1 MLKVI
6 FAISLFVSSLL
17 GAQNIRVGI
26 FSDKS
31 IKELE
36 GIVGKGTYFVFKDS
50 IQLAKLGPA
59 DVLRISYAGGFA
71 KVVVNGLEKGRG
83 KSIRLIQDKQEDYLQ
98 VRLISPSAKQR
109 SYEGDF
115 DVEIRKEAL
124 NLINNLD
131 MEIYLEGVV
140 ESEGGPGQRLNYY
153 KAQAVISRTYAM
165 KYWNKHKDNGYN
177 LCDRVHCQAYL
188 HHRSATVLIDSAVH
202 QTRGLVMIDQGGE
215 LYPTYFHANCGG
227 QTSEPHYVW
236 NEEIPNLCSFK
247 DTFCIHTQQAKWEKH
262 IPKDQ
267 WTNFLVDKYNYPIWD
282 SLSNERLQHFEQD
295 QRAAFYIHPI
305 YGIPLRDLR
314 EQFKL
319 KSTFFDAEIIGD
331 EMVLHGRGFGH
342 GVGLCQEGA
351 MNMAKK
357 GYTFDQ
363 ILGYYYPEM
372 RLVDRTMVIYK

>member
-1 MLKVI
+1 MN
-6 FAISLFVSSLL
+6 
-17 GAQNIRVGI
+17 AQNIRVGV

-31 IKELE
+31 IKEME
-36 GIVGKGTYFVFKDS
+36 GIVGKGTYFVFKDT

-59 DVLRISYAGGFA
+59 DVFKATYTGG
-71 KVVVNGLEKGRG
+71 VVRVLVNGVEKGRG

-98 VRLISPSAKQR
+98 VRLILPAAKQR

-115 DVEIRKEAL
+115 DIEIRKEAL

-131 MEIYLEGVV
+131 METYLEGVV
-140 ESEGGPGQRLNYY
+140 ESEGGPGQKLNYY

-165 KYWNKHKDNGYN
+165 KYWSKHKENGYN

-188 HHRSATVLIDSAVH
+188 HHRSATVTIDSAVH
-202 QTRGLVMIDQGGE
+202 QTRGLVMIDQAGD

-247 DTFCIHTQQAKWEKH
+247 DTFCIHTQQAKWEKR
-262 IPKDQ
+262 IPKEQ
-267 WTNFLVDKYNYPIWD
+267 WTTFLVDKYNFPIWD
-282 SLSNERLQHFEQD
+282 SVSNELLQHFVQEQ
-295 QRAAFYIHPI
+295 RSAFYLHPI

-319 KSTFFDAEIIGD
+319 KSTFFDVDMEGE

-357 GYTFDQ
+357 GYSFDQ

-372 RLVDRTMVIYK
+372 RLIDRTIIIYK

>member
-1 MLKVI
+1 MKGLLTI
-6 FAISLFVSSLL
+6 FFLWIALTLN
-17 GAQNIRVGI
+17 AQNIRIGL

-31 IKELE
+31 IKEME
-36 GIVGKGTYFVFKDS
+36 GIVGKGTYFIFKDS
-50 IQLAKLGPA
+50 TLLAKIGPA
-59 DVLRISYAGGFA
+59 DVFKVNYVGGLIR
-71 KVVVNGLEKGRG
+71 VVVNGSEKGRA
-83 KSIRLIQDKQEDYLQ
+83 KSIRVIQDKQEDYLQ
-98 VRLISPSAKQR
+98 LRLIQPVAKQR

-115 DVEIRKEAL
+115 ELEIRKEAI

-131 MEIYLEGVV
+131 LETYLEGVV
-140 ESEGGPGQRLNYY
+140 ESEGGPGQKVNFY

-165 KYWNKHKDNGYN
+165 KYWNKHKENGYN

-188 HHRSATVLIDSAVH
+188 HHRSASVTIDSAVH
-202 QTRGLVMIDQGGE
+202 QTRGLVMVNESGD

-247 DTFCIHTQQAKWEKH
+247 DTFCIHTQQATWEKK

-267 WTNFLVDKYNYPIWD
+267 WIKFLVDKYDYPVWD
-282 SLSNERLQHFEQD
+282 STSLQLLQHYQQD

-319 KSTFFDAEIIGD
+319 KSTFFDAEIVG
-331 EMVLHGRGFGH
+331 EEVLLHGRGFGH

-351 MNMAKK
+351 MNMAKR

-363 ILGYYYPEM
+363 ILGYYYPQM
-372 RLVDRTMVIYK
+372 KLVDRNTLIYK

>member
-1 MLKVI
+1 MHRIL
-6 FAISLFVSSLL
+6 LFILVFCPAFLN
-17 GAQNIRVGI
+17 AQNIRVGL

-31 IKELE
+31 IKEME

-59 DVLRISYAGGFA
+59 DIFKATYTGGL
-71 KVVVNGLEKGRG
+71 VRVMVNGVEKGRG

-98 VRLISPSAKQR
+98 VRLILPAAKQR

-115 DVEIRKEAL
+115 DIEIRKEAL
-124 NLINNLD
+124 NLVNNLD
-131 MEIYLEGVV
+131 METYLEGVV
-140 ESEGGPGQRLNYY
+140 ESEGGPGQKLNYY

-165 KYWNKHKDNGYN
+165 KYWSKHKENGYN

-188 HHRSATVLIDSAVH
+188 HHRSATVIIDSAVH
-202 QTRGLVMIDQGGE
+202 QTRGLVMIDQAGD

-247 DTFCIHTQQAKWEKH
+247 DTFCIHTKQAKWEKR
-262 IPKDQ
+262 IPKEQ
-267 WTNFLVDKYNYPIWD
+267 WTKFLVDKYDFPIGD
-282 SLSNERLQHFEQD
+282 SVSYELLQHFVQEQ
-295 QRAAFYIHPI
+295 RSAFYLHPI

-319 KSTFFDAEIIGD
+319 KSTFFDIEMEGE

-357 GYTFDQ
+357 GYSFDQ
-363 ILGYYYPEM
+363 ILGFYYPEM
-372 RLVDRTMVIYK
+372 RMIERTMLIYK

>member
-1 MLKVI
+1 MKGL
-6 FAISLFVSSLL
+6 ISIVCFLFVFSLK
-17 GAQNIRVGI
+17 AQNIRIGL

-36 GIVGKGTYFVFKDS
+36 GIVGKGSYFIFKDS
-50 IQLAKLGPA
+50 TLLAKIGPA
-59 DVLRISYAGGFA
+59 DVFKANYVGGLIR
-71 KVVVNGLEKGRG
+71 VVVNGTEKGRA
-83 KSIRLIQDKQEDYLQ
+83 KSIRVIQDKQEDYLQ
-98 VRLISPSAKQR
+98 LRLLQPVAKQR

-115 DVEIRKEAL
+115 DLEIRKEAI

-131 MEIYLEGVV
+131 LETYLEGVV
-140 ESEGGPGQRLNYY
+140 ESEGGPGQKINFY

-165 KYWNKHKDNGYN
+165 KYWNKHKENGYN

-188 HHRSATVLIDSAVH
+188 HHRSASVTIDSAVH
-202 QTRGLVMIDQGGE
+202 QTRGLIMVNENGE

-247 DTFCIHTQQAKWEKH
+247 DTFCIHTQQAKWEKK

-267 WTNFLVDKYNYPIWD
+267 WIKFLVDKYDYPVWD
-282 SLSNERLQHFEQD
+282 STSYDRLTHYVQD
-295 QRAAFYIHPI
+295 QRDAFYIHPI
-305 YGIPLRDLR
+305 YGIPLRDIR

-319 KSTFFDAEIIGD
+319 KSTFFDAEIIGED
-331 EMVLHGRGFGH
+331 VLLHGRGFGH

-351 MNMAKK
+351 MNMAKR

-363 ILGYYYPEM
+363 ILGYYYPQM
-372 RLVDRTMVIYK
+372 MLVDRNNLIYK

>member
-1 MLKVI
+1 MIRVAFFISI
-6 FAISLFVSSLL
+6 FYSTLIH
-17 GAQNIRVGI
+17 AQNIRIGL

-31 IKELE
+31 IKEIE

-50 IQLAKLGPA
+50 IQLAKLGSA
-59 DVLRISYAGGFA
+59 DIFKATYSSG
-71 KVVVNGLEKGRG
+71 VVRVTVNGVEKGRG

-98 VRLISPSAKQR
+98 LRLISPAAKQR

-115 DVEIRKEAL
+115 DIEIRKEAL

-131 MEIYLEGVV
+131 METYLEGVV
-140 ESEGGPGQRLNYY
+140 ESEGGPGQKLNYY

-165 KYWNKHKDNGYN
+165 KYWTKHKENGYN

-188 HHRSATVLIDSAVH
+188 HHRSATVAIDSAVH
-202 QTRGLVMIDQGGE
+202 QTRGMIMVDQNNE

-227 QTSEPHYVW
+227 QTSEPQYIW

-247 DTFCIHTQQAKWEKH
+247 DTFCIRTQQAKWEKH

-267 WTNFLVDKYNYPIWD
+267 WTKFLVEKYNFPIGD
-282 SLSNERLQHFEQD
+282 SVSNELLHHFKQEQ
-295 QRAAFYIHPI
+295 RVAFYLHPI

-319 KSTFFDAEIIGD
+319 KSTFFDADIVGE
-331 EMVLHGRGFGH
+331 EVVLHGRGFGH

-357 GYTFDQ
+357 GFVYDQ
-363 ILGYYYPEM
+363 ILGFYYPGM
-372 RLVDRTMVIYK
+372 KLVDRNTLIYK

>member
-1 MLKVI
+1 V
-6 FAISLFVSSLL
+6 FCPALL
-17 GAQNIRVGI
+17 NAQNIRVGL

-31 IKELE
+31 IKEIE

-59 DVLRISYAGGFA
+59 DIFKATYTAG
-71 KVVVNGLEKGRG
+71 VVRVMVNGIEKGRG

-98 VRLISPSAKQR
+98 VRLILPTAKQR

-115 DVEIRKEAL
+115 DIEIRKEAL
-124 NLINNLD
+124 NLVNNLD
-131 MEIYLEGVV
+131 METYLEGVV
-140 ESEGGPGQRLNYY
+140 ESEGGPGQKLNYY

-165 KYWNKHKDNGYN
+165 KYWSKHKENGYN

-188 HHRSATVLIDSAVH
+188 HHRSATVIIDSAVH
-202 QTRGLVMIDQGGE
+202 QTRGLVMIDQAGD

-247 DTFCIHTQQAKWEKH
+247 DTFCIHTKQAKWEKR
-262 IPKDQ
+262 IPKEQ
-267 WTNFLVDKYNYPIWD
+267 WTKFLVDKYDFPIGD
-282 SLSNERLQHFEQD
+282 SVSYELLQHFVQEQ
-295 QRAAFYIHPI
+295 RSAFYLHPI

-319 KSTFFDAEIIGD
+319 KSTFFDIEMED
-331 EMVLHGRGFGH
+331 EEMVLHGRGFGH

-357 GYTFDQ
+357 GYSFDQ
-363 ILGYYYPEM
+363 ILGFYYPEM
-372 RLVDRTMVIYK
+372 RMIERTMLIYK

>member
-1 MLKVI
+1 MSKVI

-267 WTNFLVDKYNYPIWD
+267 WTKFLVDKYNYPIWD

>member
-1 MLKVI
+1 VFCPVFLN
-6 FAISLFVSSLL
+6 
-17 GAQNIRVGI
+17 AQNIRVGL

-31 IKELE
+31 IKEME

-59 DVLRISYAGGFA
+59 DIFKATYTAG
-71 KVVVNGLEKGRG
+71 VVRVMVNGVEKGRG

-98 VRLISPSAKQR
+98 VRLILPAAKQR

-115 DVEIRKEAL
+115 DIEIRKEAL
-124 NLINNLD
+124 NLVNNLD
-131 MEIYLEGVV
+131 METYLEGVV
-140 ESEGGPGQRLNYY
+140 ESEGGPGQKLNYY

-165 KYWNKHKDNGYN
+165 KYWSKHKENGYN

-188 HHRSATVLIDSAVH
+188 HHRSATIIIDSAVH
-202 QTRGLVMIDQGGE
+202 QTRGLVMIDQAGD

-247 DTFCIHTQQAKWEKH
+247 DTFCIHTKQAKWEKR
-262 IPKDQ
+262 IPKEQ
-267 WTNFLVDKYNYPIWD
+267 WTKFLVDKYDFPIGD
-282 SLSNERLQHFEQD
+282 SVSYELLQHFVQEQ
-295 QRAAFYIHPI
+295 RSAFYLHPI

-319 KSTFFDAEIIGD
+319 KSTFFDIEMEGE

-357 GYTFDQ
+357 GYSFDQ
-363 ILGYYYPEM
+363 ILGFYYPEM
-372 RLVDRTMVIYK
+372 RMIERTMLIYK

>member
-1 MLKVI
+1 MFLWI
-6 FAISLFVSSLL
+6 ALTLN
-17 GAQNIRVGI
+17 AQNIRVGL

-31 IKELE
+31 IKEME
-36 GIVGKGTYFVFKDS
+36 GIVGKGTYFIFKDS
-50 IQLAKLGPA
+50 TLLAKIGPA
-59 DVLRISYAGGFA
+59 DVFKANYVGGLIR
-71 KVVVNGLEKGRG
+71 VVVNGSEKGRA
-83 KSIRLIQDKQEDYLQ
+83 KSIRVIQDKQEDYLQ
-98 VRLISPSAKQR
+98 LRLIQPVAKQR

-115 DVEIRKEAL
+115 ELEIRKEAI

-131 MEIYLEGVV
+131 LETYLEGVV
-140 ESEGGPGQRLNYY
+140 ESEGGPGQKVNFY

-165 KYWNKHKDNGYN
+165 KYWNKHKENGYN

-188 HHRSATVLIDSAVH
+188 HHRSTSVTIDSAVH
-202 QTRGLVMIDQGGE
+202 QTRGLVMVNESGD

-247 DTFCIHTQQAKWEKH
+247 DTFCIHTQQATWEKK

-267 WTNFLVDKYNYPIWD
+267 WIKFLVDKYDYPVWD
-282 SLSNERLQHFEQD
+282 STSLQLLQHYQQD

-319 KSTFFDAEIIGD
+319 KSTFFDAEIVG
-331 EMVLHGRGFGH
+331 EEVLLHGRGFGH

-351 MNMAKK
+351 MNMAKR

-363 ILGYYYPEM
+363 ILGYYYPQM
-372 RLVDRTMVIYK
+372 KLVDRNTLIYK

>member
-1 MLKVI
+1 MLRI
-6 FAISLFVSSLL
+6 LLFILVFCPALL
-17 GAQNIRVGI
+17 NAQNIRIGL

-31 IKELE
+31 IKEIE

-59 DVLRISYAGGFA
+59 DIFKATYTGG
-71 KVVVNGLEKGRG
+71 VVRVIVNGVEKGRG

-98 VRLISPSAKQR
+98 VRLILPTAKQR

-115 DVEIRKEAL
+115 DIEIRKEAL
-124 NLINNLD
+124 NLVNNLD
-131 MEIYLEGVV
+131 METYLEGVV
-140 ESEGGPGQRLNYY
+140 ESEGGPGQKLNYY

-165 KYWNKHKDNGYN
+165 KYWSKHKENGYN

-188 HHRSATVLIDSAVH
+188 HHRSATIIIDSAVH
-202 QTRGLVMIDQGGE
+202 QTRGLVMIDQAGD

-247 DTFCIHTQQAKWEKH
+247 DTFCIHTKQAKWEKR
-262 IPKDQ
+262 IPKEQ
-267 WTNFLVDKYNYPIWD
+267 WTKFLVDKYDFPIGD
-282 SLSNERLQHFEQD
+282 SVSYELLQHFVQEQ
-295 QRAAFYIHPI
+295 RSAFYLHPI

-319 KSTFFDAEIIGD
+319 KSTFFDIEMEGE

-357 GYTFDQ
+357 GYSFDQ
-363 ILGYYYPEM
+363 ILGFYYPEM
-372 RLVDRTMVIYK
+372 RMIERTILIYK

>member
-1 MLKVI
+1 MLRI
-6 FAISLFVSSLL
+6 LLFLL
-17 GAQNIRVGI
+17 VFCPAFLHAQNIRVGL

-31 IKELE
+31 IKEIE

-59 DVLRISYAGGFA
+59 DIFKATYTGGL
-71 KVVVNGLEKGRG
+71 VRVMVNGVEKGRG

-98 VRLISPSAKQR
+98 VRLILPAAKQR

-115 DVEIRKEAL
+115 DIEIRKEAL

-131 MEIYLEGVV
+131 METYLEGVV
-140 ESEGGPGQRLNYY
+140 ESEGGPGQKLNYY

-165 KYWNKHKDNGYN
+165 KYWSKHKDNGYN

-188 HHRSATVLIDSAVH
+188 HHRSATVTIDSAVH

-247 DTFCIHTQQAKWEKH
+247 DTFCIHTQQAKWEKR
-262 IPKDQ
+262 IPKEQ
-267 WTNFLVDKYNYPIWD
+267 WTTFLVDKYNFPIWD
-282 SLSNERLQHFEQD
+282 SVSNELLQHFVQEQ
-295 QRAAFYIHPI
+295 RSAFYLHPI

-319 KSTFFDAEIIGD
+319 KSTFFDVDMEGE

-357 GYTFDQ
+357 GYSFDQ

-372 RLVDRTMVIYK
+372 RLVDRTILIYK

>member
-1 MLKVI
+1 MLRI
-6 FAISLFVSSLL
+6 LLFLL
-17 GAQNIRVGI
+17 VFCPAFLHAQNIRVGL

-31 IKELE
+31 IKEIE
-36 GIVGKGTYFVFKDS
+36 GIVGKGTYFVFKDT

-59 DVLRISYAGGFA
+59 DIFKATYTGGVVRVL
-71 KVVVNGLEKGRG
+71 VNGVEKGRG

-98 VRLISPSAKQR
+98 VRLILPAAKQR

-115 DVEIRKEAL
+115 DIEIRKEAL

-131 MEIYLEGVV
+131 METYLEGVV
-140 ESEGGPGQRLNYY
+140 ESEGGPGQKLNYY

-165 KYWNKHKDNGYN
+165 KYWSKHKENGYN

-188 HHRSATVLIDSAVH
+188 HHRSATVTIDSAVH
-202 QTRGLVMIDQGGE
+202 QTRGLVMIDQAGD

-247 DTFCIHTQQAKWEKH
+247 DTFCIHTQQAKWEKR
-262 IPKDQ
+262 IPKEQ
-267 WTNFLVDKYNYPIWD
+267 WTTFLVDKYNFPIWD
-282 SLSNERLQHFEQD
+282 SVSNELLQHFVQEQ
-295 QRAAFYIHPI
+295 RSAFYLHPI

-319 KSTFFDAEIIGD
+319 KSTFFDVDMEGE

-357 GYTFDQ
+357 GYSFDQ

-372 RLVDRTMVIYK
+372 RLIDRTILIYK

>member
-1 MLKVI
+1 MKGLLTI
-6 FAISLFVSSLL
+6 LFLWIAL
-17 GAQNIRVGI
+17 TLNAQNIRVGL

-31 IKELE
+31 IKEME
-36 GIVGKGTYFVFKDS
+36 GIVGKGTYFIFKDS
-50 IQLAKLGPA
+50 TLLAKIGPA
-59 DVLRISYAGGFA
+59 DVFKANYVGGLIR
-71 KVVVNGLEKGRG
+71 VVVNGSEKGRA
-83 KSIRLIQDKQEDYLQ
+83 KSIRVIQDKQEDYLQ
-98 VRLISPSAKQR
+98 LRLIQPVAKQR

-115 DVEIRKEAL
+115 ELEIRKEAI

-131 MEIYLEGVV
+131 LETYLEGVV
-140 ESEGGPGQRLNYY
+140 ESEGGPGQKVNFY

-165 KYWNKHKDNGYN
+165 KYWNKHKENGYN

-188 HHRSATVLIDSAVH
+188 HHRSASVTIDSAVH
-202 QTRGLVMIDQGGE
+202 QTRGLVMVNESGD

-247 DTFCIHTQQAKWEKH
+247 DTFCIHTQQATWEKK

-267 WTNFLVDKYNYPIWD
+267 WMKFLVDKYDYPVWD
-282 SLSNERLQHFEQD
+282 STSLRLLQHYQQD

-319 KSTFFDAEIIGD
+319 KSTFFDAEIVG
-331 EMVLHGRGFGH
+331 EEVLLHGRGFGH

-351 MNMAKK
+351 MNMAKR

-363 ILGYYYPEM
+363 ILGYYYPQM
-372 RLVDRTMVIYK
+372 KLVDRNTLIYK

>member
-1 MLKVI
+1 MKGLLTI
-6 FAISLFVSSLL
+6 LFLWIAL
-17 GAQNIRVGI
+17 TLNAQNIRVGL

-31 IKELE
+31 IKEME
-36 GIVGKGTYFVFKDS
+36 GIVGKGTYFIFKDS
-50 IQLAKLGPA
+50 TLLAKIGPA
-59 DVLRISYAGGFA
+59 DVFKANYVGGLIR
-71 KVVVNGLEKGRG
+71 VVVNGSEKGRA
-83 KSIRLIQDKQEDYLQ
+83 KSIRVIQDKQEDYLQ
-98 VRLISPSAKQR
+98 LRLIQPVAKQR

-115 DVEIRKEAL
+115 ELEIRKEAI

-131 MEIYLEGVV
+131 LETYLEGVV
-140 ESEGGPGQRLNYY
+140 ESEGGPGQKVNFY

-165 KYWNKHKDNGYN
+165 KYWNKHKENGYN

-188 HHRSATVLIDSAVH
+188 HHRSTSVTIDSAVH
-202 QTRGLVMIDQGGE
+202 QTRGLVMVNESGD

-247 DTFCIHTQQAKWEKH
+247 DTFCIHTQQATWEKK

-267 WTNFLVDKYNYPIWD
+267 WIKFLVDKYDYPVWD
-282 SLSNERLQHFEQD
+282 STSLQLLQHYQQD

-319 KSTFFDAEIIGD
+319 KSTFFDAEIVG
-331 EMVLHGRGFGH
+331 EEVLLHGRGFGH

-351 MNMAKK
+351 MNMAKR

-363 ILGYYYPEM
+363 ILGYYYPQM
-372 RLVDRTMVIYK
+372 KLVDRNTLIYK